1 MDKKILIIII
11 LAIIVVGLIVACA
24 TAIQPNKNNPAN
36 NTNNTTN
43 NTTNTTNHTVN
54 VTHIGNNTESNSHSD
69 SKNSN
74 NNQNSVSKKESDP
87 AFGSDEYVAKWDE
100 SQRNGDS
107 WAYTHNQP
115 TKSENGQSYHRMY
128 NPDTGESYWKEGI

>member
-24 TAIQPNKNNPAN
+24 TVMLPKNTSNVN
-36 NTNNTTN
+36 NATNITNNTTN
-43 NTTNTTNHTVN
+43 NTVN

-69 SKNSN
+69 SKNNN
-74 NNQNSVSKKESDP
+74 NNQNSASKVESDP

-128 NPDTGESYWKEGI
+128 NPDTGESYWAKGI

>member
-1 MDKKILIIII
+1 MIIII